1 MIQFAK
7 YYMIVNLKSVS
18 IIPVFSFTDTDGG
31 HGFFFL
37 TQYLKNRYSI
47 CDVLRLVKR
56 HLILQKRLN
65 ACQET
70 SG

>member
-31 HGFFFL
+31 HGFFFNTISEEPL
-37 TQYLKNRYSI
+37 FNMR
-47 CDVLRLVKR
+47 CVK
-56 HLILQKRLN
+56 I
-65 ACQET
+65 
-70 SG
+70 G